1 VNLFY
6 IFHLR
11 GVRDMPRLKSD
22 IRVAA
27 IIRRAQAAGAFAAVL
42 RKGDADAGAIWVLS
56 RAGRELYRHAEQT
69 GFSGVREWF
78 RDGPFDDAE
87 MTARTNKAVDRDPDL
102 WIVEID
108 DGQGRAFLDGEL
120 AKAETASEAAAKA
133 LFRGR

>member
-56 RAGRELYRHAEQT
+56 RAGRELYRHAE
-69 GFSGVREWF
+69 
-78 RDGPFDDAE
+78 